1 MENQEQND
9 YFWTVECMDGTTLSD
24 GFGNDI
30 KEVFDLNR
38 KGKLKYF
45 ILFMPNNEHSKIVVK
60 LGGKRRLIY
69 FKKRMNHLSPKGNFV
84 WTLTCLG
91 WQETIKGTSVKSLAY
106 IYPNGGIEFN
116 NDEPTL
122 AQAYHEAL
130 IKLLNETKVDTK
142 L

>member
-24 GFGNDI
+24 GFGNKI
-30 KEVFDLNR
+30 EEVFDLNK
-38 KGKLKYF
+38 KGKIKYF
-45 ILFMPNNEHSKIVVK
+45 ILFMPNNEHSKLVVK

-69 FKKRMNHLSPKGNFV
+69 FKRRMNHLYSGGKFT
-84 WTLTCLG
+84 WTVTALG
-91 WQETIKGTSVKSLAY
+91 WQEKVGKTNIKAISY

-130 IKLLNETKVDTK
+130 IKLLDEKVDTK